1 MISLLSGGNRK
12 GMKGKMTQKTFWSLP
27 PAAGMNLYLDS
38 KLKPT
43 INFQPHPQWLP
54 IASGGTSRYTWL
66 THVKAESP

>member
-38 KLKPT
+38 KLQANDQLPT
-43 INFQPHPQWLP
+43 PSTVAAYSIR
-54 IASGGTSRYTWL
+54 RYRQVYLVNTR
-66 THVKAESP
+66 